1 MSNTMKDHTTTTTTT
16 GAAVLSSSDATNSH
30 HSNDHRQLVP
40 KFSLP
45 CQLRGLIV
53 RGMLIDTSKGSLIT
67 FGIGISLIV
76 ICWALL
82 GAGSDRTSSLSKW
95 WYDKSYL
102 VGQVCRP
109 YVILRYRNYYSIS
122 KHQ

>member
-1 MSNTMKDHTTTTTTT
+1 MSNTMKDHTTTTTTI
-16 GAAVLSSSDATNSH
+16 GAAALSSSDETNSH

-40 KFSLP
+40 KFSLS

-67 FGIGISLIV
+67 FVIGIFLIV

-82 GAGSDRTSSLSKW
+82 GASSNRTSSLSKW
-95 WYDKSYL
+95 WYDESYL
-102 VGQVCRP
+102 VGQVCLP
-109 YVILRYRNYYSIS
+109 YTILRYRNYYSIS
-122 KHQ
+122 KNQ